1 MADRKSFQERL
12 VRIAPRVSRGSRPE
26 SASHPEAGV
35 ISWIVSVVVD
45 IAFNGWAFFLSGLAF
60 VVFAGLFFLDF
71 FGIEVGLMVAVAL
84 AAFLFFVLK
93 SEL

>member
-1 MADRKSFQERL
+1 M
-12 VRIAPRVSRGSRPE
+12 RIAPKASRGRRLE
-26 SASHPEAGV
+26 SASHPEAGA
-35 ISWIVSVVVD
+35 ISWLVSSVVD
-45 IAFNGWAFFLSGLAF
+45 IAMNGWAFFLSGLAF

-71 FGIEVGLMVAVAL
+71 IGIEVGLMVALAL